1 MISTNNTGSKRV
13 RETVSEPS
21 ETEGIRL
28 PVVKIDEEQ
37 ELLSTSKHS
46 RSDPTSLTFSRH
58 RKRTKLTSMRENRK
72 IQKAAAAMQEQL
84 NTFEQV
90 QEPQRGENSD
100 SSFDASSSFFFE
112 LAREVSESSSSSD
125 NYGVSEDYELTAMT
139 QSLRLAEGSVRQHRR
154 RRGGISVVMPS
165 KR

>member
-1 MISTNNTGSKRV
+1 
-13 RETVSEPS
+13 
-21 ETEGIRL
+21 
-28 PVVKIDEEQ
+28 
-37 ELLSTSKHS
+37 
-46 RSDPTSLTFSRH
+46 
-58 RKRTKLTSMRENRK
+58 MRENRK